1 VSAADPALSN
11 LLRGVEKHYNGVR
24 TLQVTFT
31 ETYTGAGR
39 PHRQEAGELYL
50 RKPGKMRWQY
60 TKPVGKLFLSD
71 GKQVYYYNPK
81 TRQAE
86 RTKMKE
92 TEDLRAPL
100 AFLLGRLDFEKDFK
114 DFQFRPD
121 AGLTVVTATPKA
133 DRVPYKQVE
142 FSVTPQFEIRRLLV
156 TGHDNALLSFQFQ
169 NERMNP
175 PIDERQFKF
184 LLPAGA
190 TWAEGGTGEESR

>member
-1 VSAADPALSN
+1 VYAADPSLTA

-31 ETYTGAGR
+31 ETYTGVGR

-71 GKQVYYYNPK
+71 GKQVYYYNAQ

-114 DFQFRPD
+114 DFQSRQE
-121 AGLTVVTATPKA
+121 AGVTVVTATPKT
-133 DRVPYKQVE
+133 DRVPFKQVE

-156 TGHDNALLSFQFQ
+156 TGQDNALLSFQFQ

-175 PIDERQFKF
+175 PIDDKQFKF
-184 LLPAGA
+184 QLPAGA
-190 TWAEGGTGEESR
+190 TWAEGGDQER